1 MCVCVCEGV
10 VCVIDTRGEG
20 GRNEEKEEEG
30 GGV

>member
-1 MCVCVCEGV
+1 MCEGV

-30 GGV
+30 GGGV

>member
-1 MCVCVCEGV
+1 MCVCEGV

-30 GGV
+30 GGGV